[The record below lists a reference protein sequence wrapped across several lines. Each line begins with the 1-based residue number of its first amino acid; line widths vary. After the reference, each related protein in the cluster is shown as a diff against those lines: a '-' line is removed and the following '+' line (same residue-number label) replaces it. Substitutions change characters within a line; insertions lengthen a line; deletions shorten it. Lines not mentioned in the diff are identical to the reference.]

1 MATERAADGAW
12 FERARRIF
20 PGGVNSPARSFQA
33 VGLDT
38 PVVIERGRGAWVWDT
53 QGRRYLD
60 YQAAFGPLVLGHAHP
75 RVVEA
80 ICRQAA
86 QGSLTGATHPRE
98 VEWAEALTAAIP
110 GLEQLR
116 FVTSGTEAVMSAIR
130 LARGYTGRT
139 RVVKF
144 SGAYH
149 GHSDAV
155 LVKAGSG
162 ASTVGIADSAGI
174 PHGVLDDVV
183 VLPYNRLEPVETVCR
198 EMGES
203 VAAILVEPVEGNM
216 GLVHPAPGFL
226 EGLRAL
232 ATRIGAVLIFDEV
245 ITAFRFHYG
254 PVASLLG
261 VTPDLYCLGKIIGGG
276 LPAGAYG
283 GRRELMEA
291 VAPAGPV
298 FQAGTLAGNPLSA
311 AAGLAMLAVLR
322 ETNPYPEMDRLGARL
337 EAGLL
342 AQAREAGLPAT
353 INRLGGMFTLFFGPD
368 PVTDYASALA
378 TDAGRFARFF
388 RAALRRGIY
397 LAPSRLEC
405 WFVSAAHTEAD
416 IDWTLERTR
425 DAFAEVAADRDA

>member
-1 MATERAADGAW
+1 MSGNETSTASW
-12 FERARRIF
+12 FERARRVI
-20 PGGVNSPARSFQA
+20 PSGVNSPARSYQA
-33 VGLDT
+33 VGGGV

-53 QGRRYLD
+53 EGRRYLD

-86 QGSLTGATHPRE
+86 QGSLTGATHPKE
-98 VEWAEALTAAIP
+98 VEWAEALVAAIP

-130 LARGYTGRT
+130 LARGYTGRS
-139 RVVKF
+139 RIVKF

-174 PHGVLDDVV
+174 PPGVRDDVI
-183 VLPYNRLEPVETVCR
+183 VLPYNQLDPVETLCR
-198 EMGES
+198 EAGDT

-216 GLVHPAPGFL
+216 GLVRPAPGFL
-226 EGLRAL
+226 EGLRTL

-254 PVASLLG
+254 PAASL
-261 VTPDLYCLGKIIGGG
+261 VNVIPDLYCLGKIIGGG
-276 LPAGAYG
+276 LASGAYG

-322 ETNPYPEMDRLGARL
+322 ETNPYPEMERLGAKL

-342 AQAREAGLPAT
+342 EQAREVGIPVT
-353 INRLGGMFTLFFGPD
+353 VNRMGGMFTLFFGAH

-378 TDAGRFARFF
+378 TDAERFGRFF

-416 IDWTLERTR
+416 IEWTLERTR
-425 DAFAEVAADRDA
+425 EAFAETAAAGE